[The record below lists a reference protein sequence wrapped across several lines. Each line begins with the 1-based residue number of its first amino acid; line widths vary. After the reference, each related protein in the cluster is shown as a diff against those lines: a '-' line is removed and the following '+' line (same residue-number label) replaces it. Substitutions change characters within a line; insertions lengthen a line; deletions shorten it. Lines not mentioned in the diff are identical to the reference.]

1 MLMYL
6 SVNVNIKQHMR
17 KYFFFILCFLIVG
30 CLFSCDKAKNYMLGS
45 FEPYREMFGLS
56 HIDVE
61 DSIIN
66 VTIPAPSSFVRV
78 GELVYEVEP
87 TVIDE
92 EVFNYLHSGD
102 YMGNYYINLFTTYT
116 DEYGQEQKTNVGIIG
131 QVSWSEVQKYKNSSY
146 YHEVSNMIYNAL
158 SIDK

>member
-1 MLMYL
+1 
-6 SVNVNIKQHMR
+6 MR
-17 KYFFFILCFLIVG
+17 KYFFFILYFLIVG

-102 YMGNYYINLFTTYT
+102 YMGDYYINLFTTYT
-116 DEYGQEQKTNVGIIG
+116 DEYGQEQKTKVGIIG
-131 QVSWSEVQKYKNSSY
+131 QVPKVDSMMSDDKLMLMFSVRGASSLLKYSSIL
-146 YHEVSNMIYNAL
+146 MPTRACR
-158 SIDK
+158 